1 MLVRHVNLK
10 FENLESV
17 HFFVQK
23 TGRFKLKRGHFK
35 IAKQKQKKIKNK
47 KFRLFQYV
55 NIFINRR
62 FSGCFRFIGYLIPA
76 YSSSSRL
83 RKNILF
89 GGELRKM
96 VFCKKYFKCFEKK
109 YDLVLSILNK

>member
-62 FSGCFRFIGYLIPA
+62 FWGCFRFIGYLIPA

-83 RKNILF
+83 RKKYIIWWRVAENGILQKIF
-89 GGELRKM
+89 
-96 VFCKKYFKCFEKK
+96 
-109 YDLVLSILNK
+109 